1 MRSGRTTRWRSGR
14 PWPAAE
20 PGGRA
25 PPATFHARALPVP
38 ESATFEKEMAI
49 ERHEFMRTLGRALPE
64 ARIDVDG
71 DTITVQDEG
80 GTLEITLSPERVRR
94 IASLAL
100 PVITARFRYVDHADP
115 AGHLARLERSF
126 QRGGG

>member
-1 MRSGRTTRWRSGR
+1 M
-14 PWPAAE
+14 
-20 PGGRA
+20 
-25 PPATFHARALPVP
+25 P
-38 ESATFEKEMAI
+38 ESITVEKEMAI
-49 ERHEFMRTLGRALPE
+49 ERRAFQRTLVRALPE

-71 DTITVQDEG
+71 DTITVQDAG

-100 PVITARFRYVDHADP
+100 PVITARFRYVDHDDP